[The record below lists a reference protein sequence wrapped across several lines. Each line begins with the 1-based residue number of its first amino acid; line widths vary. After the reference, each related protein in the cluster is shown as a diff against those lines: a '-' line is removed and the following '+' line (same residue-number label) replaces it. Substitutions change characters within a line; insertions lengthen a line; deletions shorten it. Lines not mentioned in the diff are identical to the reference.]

1 MKETEKKETKPKK
14 KKPKASSQSFYILD
28 NIYELLSE
36 DAEDEERSRSFFV
49 NKVLKEYYQKQGR
62 LKVDAKKKRR
72 RKIVK

>member
-14 KKPKASSQSFYILD
+14 KKPKASSQSFYIRD
-28 NIYELLSE
+28 DVYELLSE

-49 NKVLKEYYQKQGR
+49 NKVLITYYQKQGR
-62 LKVDAKKKRR
+62 LKVEPKKKSR